1 MIDPRVQAL
10 CDEFEIRI
18 VGRHRYPDIGETRA
32 VETLR
37 LIIERWG
44 MDHARMVMTTL
55 AETSNNKACL
65 DEVGFWMASDMV
77 RACRRLVEERPSEWL
92 ETWDAIPVGELQ
104 FIAQELRGYVKQRH
118 ALGGM
123 VFERIYKRFGPNAA
137 QLDLLD
143 DRRGA
148 K

>member
-1 MIDPRVQAL
+1 MIDARVQAL
-10 CDEFEIRI
+10 CVEFEIRI
-18 VGRHRYPDIGETRA
+18 VGHHRYPEIGETRA

-37 LIIERWG
+37 LIIHRFG
-44 MDHARMVMTTL
+44 MDHARMVMRTL

-77 RACRRLVEERPSEWL
+77 RACRQLIEQQPSEWL

-104 FIAQELRGYVKQRH
+104 FITQELRGIVKQRH

-137 QLDLLD
+137 QMDLLD